1 MNIINVG
8 DPRTISLLAGQTIS
22 VTTTGTITATCVSGL
37 GLTAG
42 ATIGSIHG
50 STVFGSYSA
59 DGVIKL
65 TATDRDGAYEVN
77 TDTSAQIKS
86 VAGTAGL
93 AVLDSGSGLD
103 FGSTPIAPLHTF
115 PAFDSTAI
123 TTAAQYYANIDAWA
137 AALPQVTKTDL
148 GVSSDGLAANNVIT
162 LRFSCAITC

>member
-65 TATDRDGAYEVN
+65 TATNRDGAQEYEPPP
-77 TDTSAQIKS
+77 DYEQPQEQPAD
-86 VAGTAGL
+86 AG
-93 AVLDSGSGLD
+93 
-103 FGSTPIAPLHTF
+103 FFTPEQ
-115 PAFDSTAI
+115 D
-123 TTAAQYYANIDAWA
+123 QM
-137 AALPQVTKTDL
+137 Q
-148 GVSSDGLAANNVIT
+148 
-162 LRFSCAITC
+162 